1 MLKVFTV
8 INKATGEV
16 CKSFPEYQSEAPVE
30 WSDYPFSEYD
40 HVEQPPV
47 STETSIPADSTN
59 WKIWVGSFFDRFEPY
74 KLAVL
79 SSDDAL
85 IKAAILDASV
95 RKYIDLFERRTELS
109 SLIDYI
115 QSKGFNIDKT
125 KILDLVPSEEEVWHD

>member
-1 MLKVFTV
+1 MPEIFVFKKNDNQRV
-8 INKATGEV
+8 YAY
-16 CKSFPEYQSEAPVE
+16 SSETPVE
-30 WSDYPFSEYD
+30 WVDYPFSEFD
-40 HVEQPPV
+40 HIIQAEVLEEP
-47 STETSIPADSTN
+47 TTNTSIN

-79 SSDDAL
+79 SSDDPL

-109 SLIDYI
+109 NLIDYI
-115 QSKGFNIDKT
+115 QSRGFDIDKT